1 MMCPERVLLS
11 SNSDTPVSSFAR
23 LAQASNLLGRVVKHC
38 NDTALEIEYMLDNF
52 ERLTQTIIAFLQLIT
67 TNQDWSS
74 NPFSTAAAICF
85 R

>member
-11 SNSDTPVSSFAR
+11 SNSDAPVSSFAR
-23 LAQASNLLGRVVKHC
+23 LAQASNLLGRVIKHC
-38 NDTALEIEYMLDNF
+38 NDTSLEIEYVLDNF

-67 TNQDWSS
+67 TSQDSSS
-74 NPFSTAAAICF
+74 NPFSNAAAICF